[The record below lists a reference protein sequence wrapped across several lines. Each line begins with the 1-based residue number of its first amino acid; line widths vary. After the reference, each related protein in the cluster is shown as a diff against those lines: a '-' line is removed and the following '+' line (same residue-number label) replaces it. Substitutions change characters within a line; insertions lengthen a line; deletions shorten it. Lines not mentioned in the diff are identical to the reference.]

1 MLLLGKIALGM
12 GATLAMTSAYVFHE
26 GVIRVDVDENR
37 PGGEHVHFWVPAT
50 TMSTGMRLARLA
62 PQHPLD
68 QAGRQVRPYLPL
80 LRKLSKEL
88 EKYPN
93 AEFVDVTNEQEHVR
107 VATVNGKLQIDVTE
121 EESKVHV
128 TVPLETLQDV
138 VDRLGEATAH
148 SSDKEEDDNWQARAQ
163 EEKASGKDQVD
174 AEASLPGWK

>member
-1 MLLLGKIALGM
+1 MLLLGKIVLGM

-50 TMSTGMRLARLA
+50 TVSAGLRLARLA

-68 QAGRQVRPYLPL
+68 QAGRQVRPYIPL

-93 AEFVDVTNEQEHVR
+93 AEFVDVMDDQNHVR
-107 VATVNGKLQIDVTE
+107 IATVHGRLQIDATE

-138 VDRLGEATAH
+138 VDRLEEAAAH
-148 SSDKEEDDNWQARAQ
+148 SHNKDYNGDGQAHLQ
-163 EEKASGKDQVD
+163 N
-174 AEASLPGWK
+174 